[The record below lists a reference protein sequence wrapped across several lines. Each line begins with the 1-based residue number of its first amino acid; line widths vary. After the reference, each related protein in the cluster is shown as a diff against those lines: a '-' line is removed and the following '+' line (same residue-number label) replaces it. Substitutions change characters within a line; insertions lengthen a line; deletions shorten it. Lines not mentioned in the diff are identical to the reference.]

1 MAQNSEPS
9 SILTLLS
16 VRLVQPGMLGD
27 VHQGVSRLNPDQL
40 SPAISKEQVH
50 AELEQLI
57 ELGLVARYAVRR
69 YELTAEGTNYVNGS
83 GIPEKIDGRRMYLL
97 KETRGNRF

>member
-1 MAQNSEPS
+1 MDQSRHLHG
-9 SILTLLS
+9 ILTLLA

-27 VHQGVSRLNPDQL
+27 VHQGVVRLDPNAASRQ
-40 SPAISKEQVH
+40 ISKEQVH
-50 AELEQLI
+50 DELERLI

-69 YELTAEGTNYVNGS
+69 YELTAEGTSYVNGS